1 MRDISSNLISTISS
15 NNLPTTFHGESINF
29 FLAANI
35 TNTNQ
40 KVAVD
45 NLVRDLKINN
55 LWDKMIAI
63 YPIVGGTSDAHKF
76 NLKDPR
82 DLDAAYRLIFSAIT
96 HSSGGISHTGSTG
109 GANTNIRASNF
120 SSITNNIH
128 LSVYSRT
135 DLNDTFGGSAG
146 GIIGLNTSPGG
157 FGLFIYP
164 RYGSGGFSAR
174 LADNG
179 TLTGPAMTTSL
190 GFYLIT
196 RTSSASKTYF
206 KNGVNLGTSAHT
218 SFSLSSATS
227 NIILGRNNIDP
238 TSRQIAFASF
248 GSGLT
253 ESEAIK
259 FSEIVESY
267 QYRLYRNVS
276 LTI

>member
-1 MRDISSNLISTISS
+1 MLVDL
-15 NNLPTTFHGESINF
+15 TTNALNATVIPITFQSESIDF
-29 FLAANI
+29 FQATDIKNI
-35 TNTNQ
+35 RLQ
-40 KVAVD
+40 LPVD
-45 NLVRDLKINN
+45 NLVINLKVTG
-55 LWDKMIAI
+55 LWNKMIAI
-63 YPIVGGTSDAHKF
+63 YPLVGGTADTHKF
-76 NLKDPR
+76 NLKDPK
-82 DLDAAYRLIFSAIT
+82 DLNSSYRLTFSAVT

-109 GANTNIRASNF
+109 GGDTNIRASNF

-135 DLNDTFGGSAG
+135 DSNDTFGQPFG
-146 GIIGLNTSPGG
+146 GIIGLNTSPAG

-164 RYGSGGFSAR
+164 RYGTAGFSAR

-179 TLTGPAMTTSL
+179 GLTGPAMTTSL

-206 KNGVNLGTSAHT
+206 KNAINLGTSAHT

-227 NIILGRNNIDP
+227 NIILGRNNVDP

-259 FSEIVESY
+259 FSEIVEQY
-267 QYRLYRNVS
+267 QRELNRNVS
-276 LTI
+276 LAI

>member
-63 YPIVGGTSDAHKF
+63 YPLVGGTADTHKF

-82 DLDAAYRLIFSAIT
+82 DLDAAYRLIFSAVT
-96 HSSGGISHTGSTG
+96 HSSGGISHTGTTG
-109 GANTNIRASNF
+109 GADTNIRASSF

-135 DLNDTFGGSAG
+135 DSNDTGNPAAG
-146 GIIGLNTSPGG
+146 AIIGLNVAATSQIN
-157 FGLFIYP
+157 IYP
-164 RYGSGGFSAR
+164 RYGTAGFLSR
-174 LADNG
+174 LADNSG
-179 TLTGPAMTTSL
+179 LSGPAMTTSL
-190 GFYLIT
+190 GFYLVT

-218 SFSLSSATS
+218 SISLSASTS
-227 NIILGRNNIDP
+227 NIILGRYSNNP
-238 TSRQIAFASF
+238 TPREIAFASF

-253 ESEAIK
+253 ISECVI
-259 FSEIVESY
+259 FSQIVESY